1 MRAATSGR
9 PDTVLLGPAYPG
21 QERESFGAL
30 SRKTRAPAL
39 ETGFFFDLTH
49 GPIFLMSYKDLLQ
62 NRKFRRLLAALAI
75 VAPLELLSLFA
86 LHMPLWVQ
94 IPLLTALAFFFGRGL
109 LLSGVRSLLRLD
121 FSNMNLLM
129 TIAIGGALYLGHWEE
144 AGVIIV
150 LFALGETLEDFGITK
165 SQAALEDLVEKAP
178 KTARVKG
185 KEGKVPVEAVE
196 AGEIVIVKP
205 GDQIPLDGEVSEGN
219 SLVDEAAITG
229 EPLPRSKYP
238 GDPVFAGTIN
248 GSGYLEI
255 RVTRQA
261 RDTTLSKIIQLTY
274 QSAERKSHSQR
285 FIEKFARYYTPSVVA
300 ASFLLVLIPAGFL
313 GKPFAPWFT
322 QALTLLIISCPCALV
337 ISTPVTIFSAIG
349 NATQRGVL
357 IKGGRFIEEMGRLK
371 AIAFDKTRT
380 LTRGEPAVSDVF
392 TFDDLSPKEVLACA
406 AGIEAFSEHPIA
418 RSILDR
424 AEAENIEPHPF
435 ENFEAISGKG
445 LKGEC
450 MVCFDSHQCLGNIR
464 FVSEE
469 HHAGEEVIKRVQ
481 ELERQ
486 GKTAI
491 VISDHKRVKGVIGVT
506 DAIRPESKPVIENLL
521 SLGIIPLILT
531 GDNGSSARF
540 VASQLGI
547 ERVSAELLPH
557 QKVEELARL
566 LQEYQHVAMV
576 GDGVNDAPAL
586 ASASVG
592 IAMGAIGSDVAIENA
607 DIALMNDNLQI
618 VPYLVKLGR
627 KVVAKIRFN
636 TISAVLIKFLFLS
649 LALTGMSSLVLA
661 IFADVGVTVLV
672 VLNSLQLYGYKES

>member
-1 MRAATSGR
+1 MR
-9 PDTVLLGPAYPG
+9 
-21 QERESFGAL
+21 
-30 SRKTRAPAL
+30 
-39 ETGFFFDLTH
+39 
-49 GPIFLMSYKDLLQ
+49 YKDLLQ
-62 NRKFRRLLAALAI
+62 NRNFRWLLAALAI
-75 VAPLELLSLFA
+75 VAPLEILSLFS
-86 LHMPLWVQ
+86 LHLPLWVH

-109 LLSGVRSLLRLD
+109 LLSGLRSLLRLD

-129 TIAIGGALYLGHWEE
+129 TIAIGGAVYLGHWEE

-150 LFALGETLEDFGITK
+150 LFALGEALEDFGITK
-165 SQAALEDLVEKAP
+165 SQAALQELVEKAP
-178 KTARVKG
+178 KTAQVKG
-185 KEGKVPVEAVE
+185 KAEKVPVETVE
-196 AGEIVIVKP
+196 VGETVIIKP
-205 GDQIPLDGEVSEGN
+205 GDQIPLDGEVIEGN

-238 GDPVFAGTIN
+238 RDPVFAGTIN

-285 FIEKFARYYTPSVVA
+285 FIEKFARYYTPSVVTL
-300 ASFLLVLIPAGFL
+300 SFLLVLVPVALL
-313 GKPFAPWFT
+313 GKPFDPWFI

-349 NATQRGVL
+349 NATQRGALV
-357 IKGGRFIEEMGRLK
+357 KGGRFIEEMGRLK

-392 TFDDLSPKEVLACA
+392 TFDDLSPQEVLACA
-406 AGIEAFSEHPIA
+406 AGIETFSEHPIA

-435 ENFEAISGKG
+435 ENFEAVSGKG
-445 LKGEC
+445 LRGEC
-450 MVCFDSHQCLGNIR
+450 MVCSDSHQCLGNIR

-469 HHAGEEVIKRVQ
+469 HHAGEEVLKQVQ

-491 VISDHKRVKGVIGVT
+491 VISDHKRVKGVIGVI
-506 DAIRPESKPVIENLL
+506 DAIRGESRSVIANLL
-521 SLGIIPLILT
+521 SLGITPLILT

-557 QKVEELARL
+557 QKVEELTRL

-618 VPYLVKLGR
+618 IPYLVKLGR
-627 KVVAKIRFN
+627 KAVGKIRFN
-636 TISAVLIKFLFLS
+636 TVSAVLIKFLFLA
-649 LALTGMSSLVLA
+649 LALSGLSSLVLA

-672 VLNSLQLYGYKES
+672 VLNSLQLYGFKEN